1 MATNIPRDLI
11 PLSQAASIAKVCEKT
26 FTMWIKAGEI
36 TEYRKGIKLGD
47 GQDNRPI
54 LVSRSE
60 LTPQKLY
67 ECVAA

>member
-1 MATNIPRDLI
+1 MATDIPKDLI
-11 PLSQAASIAKVCEKT
+11 PLSQAALIANVCEKT
-26 FTMWIKAGEI
+26 FTKWIKAGEI
-36 TEYRKGIKLGD
+36 TEYRKGFKLGD

-60 LTPQKLY
+60 LTREKLF